1 VPVEPIGWTA
11 MVPEPNA
18 ALLPPQSSAP
28 ADAAQPARV
37 LPPPELERWC
47 LPPPEDV
54 RSRAFRVRERLE
66 RGTRRRLCSAL
77 FTGMQLGVLLLVVYG
92 LVFNFSVVRGSSMT
106 PGIHDGDRI
115 VIDHLS
121 YVLGDVQR
129 GDIVVLEYPLD
140 PTVDYI
146 KRVIGLPGDEIRID
160 GDRVCVNGRPIEEP
174 YVDTQDSR
182 THLALTV
189 QPGTY
194 FVLGDNRPHSSDS
207 REFGLVPRENL
218 VGKVDLRVWP
228 PRRVGLLY

>member
-1 VPVEPIGWTA
+1 

-18 ALLPPQSSAP
+18 AVLPAPSRAP
-28 ADAAQPARV
+28 ADGAPHARV

-54 RSRAFRVRERLE
+54 RSRAFRVRERVE
-66 RGTRRRLCSAL
+66 RGTRRRLRSAL
-77 FTGMQLGVLLLVVYG
+77 FTGMQLGVLLLVAYG
-92 LVFNFSVVRGSSMT
+92 LVFNFSIVRGSSMA

-121 YVLGDVQR
+121 YVLGEVRR

-160 GDRVCVNGRPIEEP
+160 GDRVSVNGRPIEEP
-174 YVDTQDSR
+174 YVTSSDPR